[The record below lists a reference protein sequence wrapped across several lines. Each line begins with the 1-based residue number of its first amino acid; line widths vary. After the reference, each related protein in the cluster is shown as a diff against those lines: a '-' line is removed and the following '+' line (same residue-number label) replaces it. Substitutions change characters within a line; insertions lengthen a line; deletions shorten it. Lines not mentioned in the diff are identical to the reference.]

1 MTVSAVGD
9 FGITWVQTPG
19 NGVATV
25 YNFPFLIFAA
35 TDLEVGF
42 ITAGVYAPIETG
54 FTVSGIGNV
63 GGGQVT
69 FAVAPALG
77 TTVDIRSLIPET
89 QPTNFSN
96 LGAYYP
102 DSTTQAMDRTVRLIT
117 DLARLSYQFGIHGP
131 DTENT
136 TWPALPNAAARA
148 GTGLVFDANG
158 LPSVGAIPTTVFTQT
173 LFNAFLATSALYPQ
187 TSAELVAGVTPV
199 NLTYLPGIVDRY
211 GTNTPG
217 TDMTQAIK
225 NSLLQHLQGG
235 APVQFLPAVYLIT
248 STALKLTNNSTPVT
262 IVGTPLRSVILNKA
276 PASNPSI
283 QLIDSQYF
291 DISGLV
297 FVGRATFPNIGI
309 DLTGANG
316 GQRTAFGRLHEI
328 VAQTNGG
335 GVHIAGAN
343 TVTIDNYQYWPSGGS
358 SFAGGATID
367 ANGQPY
373 GILAD
378 TVGVAG
384 FNEGAVNSVYLR
396 NINVG
401 AVNTIANGGCAVK
414 IDGSASAAPFQ
425 DWLIQG
431 LEAENPANGRSLWVR
446 NVNLGSFEHLFVE
459 NTEVRIDQNCVRVS
473 VEHLEGAATATVVV
487 DGTQSLGACSQIK
500 FDNCQASS
508 ITADAANTLSTH
520 ISCAWTGATGDA
532 DLSIGKSVFNS
543 RGAGSTG
550 LPDRLGKAG
559 LALAQTSG
567 IVTLVNGSTV
577 DVVSQTVARCNSAGN
592 VTGIVLNTPSVN
604 AGAARMAVIQNVG
617 SGSFTM
623 AAAGTSNVANGVAI
637 VIPGGN
643 SRTFFWD
650 ATSALWYTTA

>member
-1 MTVSAVGD
+1 MALNSGVLFFDPIDVPLSSGPNPPVGQILSGCSRVFYQTLTTNPTPVYANGALSVSLGNVVNSNASGQFSALYLDPTVIYRIQLWSQPNGQ
-9 FGITWVQTPG
+9 GIKLQDIDPYVVP
-19 NGVATV
+19 NVAT
-25 YNFPFLIFAA
+25 AA
-35 TDLEVGF
+35 T
-42 ITAGVYAPIETG
+42 I
-54 FTVSGIGNV
+54 
-63 GGGQVT
+63 
-69 FAVAPALG
+69 
-77 TTVDIRSLIPET
+77 
-89 QPTNFSN
+89 
-96 LGAYYP
+96 
-102 DSTTQAMDRTVRLIT
+102 
-117 DLARLSYQFGIHGP
+117 
-131 DTENT
+131 
-136 TWPALPNAAARA
+136 
-148 GTGLVFDANG
+148 
-158 LPSVGAIPTTVFTQT
+158 GAI
-173 LFNAFLATSALYPQ
+173 LYPQ
-187 TSAELVAGVTPV
+187 TVAEGPSGANVTIVQAWYP
-199 NLTYLPGIVDRY
+199 PGIVDRY
-211 GTNTPG
+211 GVNTSPG
-217 TDMTQAIK
+217 TTDMTQAIK
-225 NSLLQHLQGG
+225 NSLLQHLQVGG

-401 AVNTIANGGCAVK
+401 AVNTIPNGGCAVK